1 MNRRA
6 QEPTKALK
14 RFIVMAVLGTVAI
27 VVAIFLA
34 FQGEDRVPERDA
46 RSPPGLQAPTSTP
59 EARATPERPPAGGPI
74 APSFD
79 IVRVNPRGD
88 SVIAG
93 RAEPNSEIAIR
104 DGDREIGRVKADSRG
119 EWVLVPSEP
128 LPPGNRE
135 ISAVMVRPGEA
146 DVHSE
151 TVVVLAVPERRPG
164 EPGAASPGALAIQ
177 VPRQGDGPAQVLQ
190 RPAPGDSGSGSGIR
204 QGNLTL
210 DIIDYGNGPGLSLGG
225 TAPAGADVRVF
236 LDNREIAAGK
246 ADGRGQWNIKP
257 DAPVPPGDYKL
268 RVEQRDPSGRVI
280 ARVETP
286 FARTIPAGDLPPGA
300 VVVQPG
306 NSLWRIARRAY
317 GEGTRYTLIYDSNRE
332 QIRDPDLIFPGQV
345 FNIPPLN

>member
-1 MNRRA
+1 
-6 QEPTKALK
+6 
-14 RFIVMAVLGTVAI
+14 
-27 VVAIFLA
+27 
-34 FQGEDRVPERDA
+34 
-46 RSPPGLQAPTSTP
+46 
-59 EARATPERPPAGGPI
+59 
-74 APSFD
+74 
-79 IVRVNPRGD
+79 
-88 SVIAG
+88 
-93 RAEPNSEIAIR
+93 
-104 DGDREIGRVKADSRG
+104 
-119 EWVLVPSEP
+119 

-146 DVHSE
+146 DMRSE

-164 EPGAASPGALAIQ
+164 EAGAASPGALAIQ

-246 ADGRGQWNIKP
+246 ADGRGQWNVQP
-257 DAPVPPGDYKL
+257 DVPVPPGDYKL

-317 GEGTRYTLIYDSNRE
+317 GEGIRYTLIYDSNRE